1 MAALLS
7 LRCLRVLATVA
18 GVSAMLAGCGPGSGG
33 ASANGSGQP
42 PASTPAA
49 SSGGPG
55 APASGG
61 PGTAIGTAHV
71 TGHFCT
77 DFPRLLAR
85 VPKIPPGDKGNLPA
99 LRRDATRLLA
109 TATGY
114 FTALAG
120 EAPPQVASALR
131 TVASVYQRNEGAAL
145 AQGSAA
151 ALERL
156 IKTTQYAGSGLAAL
170 GVVAR
175 YDSSH
180 CLGTH

>member
-1 MAALLS
+1 MTAPS
-7 LRCLRVLATVA
+7 PLRYLQGLVAVA
-18 GVSAMLAGCGPGSGG
+18 GVATMLAGCGPGSGG
-33 ASANGSGQP
+33 TPAGGSAQP
-42 PASTPAA
+42 MASTPAA
-49 SSGGPG
+49 SS
-55 APASGG
+55 ASPAA
-61 PGTAIGTAHV
+61 PGTAAMAAHV

-109 TATGY
+109 TAAGY

-120 EAPPQVASALR
+120 ESPPQVASALR
-131 TVASVYQRNEGAAL
+131 TVASVYQRNEGVAL

-151 ALERL
+151 ALEHL

-170 GVVAR
+170 GAVAH
-175 YDSSH
+175 YYASH
-180 CLGTH
+180 CLPR